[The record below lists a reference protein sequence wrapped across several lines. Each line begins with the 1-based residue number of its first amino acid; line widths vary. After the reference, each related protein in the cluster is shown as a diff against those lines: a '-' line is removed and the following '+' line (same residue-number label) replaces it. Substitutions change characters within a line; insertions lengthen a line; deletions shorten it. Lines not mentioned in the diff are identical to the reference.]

1 MAKRRSMKKRTMKR
15 TMKRRRNVR
24 KMKQHGGS
32 GFTDF
37 FGNITNK
44 IGSIIGNKSNQ
55 PREELDE
62 IVERDITIKPRQEYN
77 NSNQVVPMSYG
88 GKLRRTRK
96 RH

>member
-1 MAKRRSMKKRTMKR
+1 MAKRRSMKRR

-77 NSNQVVPMSYG
+77 NNSNQVVPMSYG